1 MSTDHIVESAPDS
14 ASKGTPGTADSAP
27 IKAYR
32 NAAGGWG
39 SVKAVASI
47 LVQEHVTLNGSRI
60 LAQQNKPD
68 GFACVSCSWAK
79 PADPHLFEFCENG
92 AKATAWEI
100 TSKRIDAQFF
110 ADHTLSELRSWSGLE
125 LELRG
130 RLTAPMR
137 WDPATDRYVQTT
149 WEHAFAE
156 IASELQALDPNE
168 AVFYASGRASLETSY
183 MYALLARLYGTN
195 NLPDS
200 SNMCHE
206 STSVGLPKS
215 IGVPVGT
222 VQLEDFTQ
230 TDCMLFFGHNT
241 GTNAPRMLHQLQ
253 DARKR
258 GVEIITFNPL
268 KERGLVTFAN
278 PQSPL
283 DMLTPADTRISTQY
297 HQVKIGGDAAAIAG
311 LCKLLIEWDDD
322 AQRNGEPRVLDTAF
336 IAEHTHG
343 FDTFAD
349 AMRATSWEEI
359 EHHSQLSRAA
369 LEDAA
374 RVYAKANA
382 AMVLYGMGITQHR
395 SGVHNVQMLSNLLLL
410 RGNIGRPGAGIC
422 PIRGHSNVQGQRTV
436 GMTEKP
442 ELAPLD
448 KLKELYGFEP
458 PRDKGMTTVEACR
471 GVLDGKVKAFIGLGG
486 NFQVA
491 IPDHHVMDPAW
502 QRLRLT
508 VQIATKLNR
517 SHLLHGEV
525 AYLLPCLGR
534 IEIDRQASGEQW
546 VSVED
551 STACVHGSHGLAEP
565 AGDMLLSEP
574 AIVAGIAKA
583 LLPRNPKIDWDAWV
597 DDYSLVRDAIERTY
611 PDQFKDFNRRFKQP
625 GGFHRPLAAC
635 ERKWNTESGKANFI
649 VPETLDEDADMPSRG
664 PDVLRLMTARGDSQF
679 NTTVYGLDDRFRG
692 VHGSRNVLLMHQDD
706 MTRRG
711 FAEGETVCICTVSND
726 DVTREVDGMHVHA
739 FDIPLG
745 CIMGYYP
752 ECNRLIP
759 LSHHAESSQVP
770 ASKSIPVRL
779 RKSAVIEDLA
789 A

>member
-1 MSTDHIVESAPDS
+1 MSTADITDHAAD
-14 ASKGTPGTADSAP
+14 ADSAP
-27 IKAYR
+27 IKPNR
-32 NAAGGWG
+32 RPAGGWG
-39 SVKAVASI
+39 SVKAVAAI
-47 LVQEHVTLNGSRI
+47 LVQEHVAVNGSRI
-60 LAQQNKPD
+60 LSHQNKAN

-100 TSKRIDAQFF
+100 TSKRIDNDFF
-110 ADHTLSELRSWSGLE
+110 AAHTVSELQAWSGFE
-125 LELRG
+125 LESRG

-137 WDPATDRYVQTT
+137 WDAATDSYVPTT
-149 WEHAFAE
+149 WQHAFAE
-156 IASELQALDPNE
+156 IARELGALAPDE

-183 MYALLARLYGTN
+183 MYALLARMYGTN

-206 STSVGLPKS
+206 STSVGLPKT
-215 IGVPVGT
+215 IGAPVGT
-222 VQLEDFTQ
+222 VQLDDFEH

-258 GVEIITFNPL
+258 GAEIITFNPIR
-268 KERGLVTFAN
+268 ERGLVSFAN
-278 PQSPL
+278 PQSPVE
-283 DMLTPADTRISTQY
+283 MLTPKETQISTQY

-311 LCKLLIEWDDD
+311 LCKLLIEWDDE
-322 AQRNGEPRVLDTAF
+322 AQRNGTERVLDAAF

-343 FDTFAD
+343 FEAFAES
-349 AMRATSWEEI
+349 MRMTSWEEI
-359 EHHSQLSRAA
+359 EHHSHLTRAA
-369 LEDAA
+369 LETAA
-374 RVYAKANA
+374 RVYAQAKA

-436 GMTEKP
+436 GITEKP

-448 KLKELYGFEP
+448 KLQELYGFEP
-458 PRDKGMTTVEACR
+458 PREKGMSTVQACQ

-502 QRLRLT
+502 RRLRLT
-508 VQIATKLNR
+508 VQIATRLNR

-534 IEIDRQASGEQW
+534 IEIDAQASGEQW

-551 STACVHGSHGLAEP
+551 STACVHGSHGMAEP

-583 LLPRNPKIDWDAWV
+583 LLPVNPKVDWDAWV
-597 DDYSLVRDAIERTY
+597 GDYALVRDAIERTY
-611 PDQFKDFNRRFKQP
+611 PDQFRDFNQRFKQP
-625 GGFHRPLAAC
+625 GGFHRPLPAC
-635 ERKWNTESGKANFI
+635 KREWKTANGKANFI
-649 VPETLDEDADMPSRG
+649 VPDTLDEDADMPSTG
-664 PDVLRLMTARGDSQF
+664 PDVLRLMTTRGDSQF
-679 NTTVYGLDDRFRG
+679 NTTVYSLDDRFRG
-692 VHGSRNVLLMHQDD
+692 VYGTRNVLLMHQDD
-706 MTRRG
+706 LTRLG
-711 FAEGETVCICTVSND
+711 FAEGDAVCIATVAND
-726 DVTREVDGMHVHA
+726 GVTREVDGMRVHA
-739 FDIPLG
+739 YDIPRG

-759 LSHHAESSQVP
+759 LSHHAKSSQVP

-779 RKSAVIEDLA
+779 RKTAQLEPA
-789 A
+789 AAGR

>member
-1 MSTDHIVESAPDS
+1 MSTSTEERGPQVVPANEPD
-14 ASKGTPGTADSAP
+14 GTP
-27 IKAYR
+27 IRAYR
-32 NAAGGWG
+32 NPAGGWG
-39 SVKAVASI
+39 SLKAVATI
-47 LVQEHVTLNGSRI
+47 LVQQHVAVNGSRV
-60 LAQQNKPD
+60 LAHQNKPD

-100 TSKRIDAQFF
+100 TTKRVGADFF
-110 ADHTLSELRSWSGLE
+110 ADHTLSELRTWTGLE
-125 LELRG
+125 LESRG

-137 WDPATDRYVQTT
+137 WDAATDRYVPTT
-149 WEHAFAE
+149 WQHAFAE
-156 IASELQALDPNE
+156 IAKELQALDPNE

-222 VQLEDFTQ
+222 VQLEDFAH

-258 GVEIITFNPL
+258 GVEIITFNPI
-268 KERGLVTFAN
+268 KERGLVSFAN

-283 DMLTPADTRISTQY
+283 EMLSPAQTQISTQY
-297 HQVKIGGDAAAIAG
+297 HQLKIGGDAAAIAG
-311 LCKLLIEWDDD
+311 LCKYLIEWDDE
-322 AQRNGEPRVLDTAF
+322 AQRQHAPRILDAAF

-343 FDTFAD
+343 FETFAD
-349 AMRATSWEEI
+349 AMRAMTWDEI
-359 EHHSQLSRAA
+359 EARSQLSRAA
-369 LEDAA
+369 LADAA
-374 RVYAKANA
+374 HVYAQANA

-395 SGVHNVQMLSNLLLL
+395 SGVHNVQMLMNLLLL

-436 GMTEKP
+436 GITEKP

-448 KLKELYGFEP
+448 KLQELYGFEP
-458 PRDKGMTTVEACR
+458 PRDKGLSTVEACQ
-471 GVLDGKVKAFIGLGG
+471 GVLDGTVKAFIGLGG

-502 QRLRLT
+502 SRLRLS

-551 STACVHGSHGLAEP
+551 STACVHGSHGLTEP
-565 AGDMLLSEP
+565 ASETLLSEP
-574 AIVAGIAKA
+574 AIVAGIAQA
-583 LLPRNPKIDWDAWV
+583 LLPPNPKVDWQAWV
-597 DDYSLVRDAIERTY
+597 DDYGLVREAIERTY
-611 PDQFKDFNRRFKQP
+611 PDQFKDFNQRFRQP

-635 ERKWNTESGKANFI
+635 KREWKTQTGKANFI
-649 VPETLDEDADMPSRG
+649 LPDTLDEDADMPSSD
-664 PDVLRLMTARGDSQF
+664 PDVLRLMTTRGDNQF
-679 NTTVYGLDDRFRG
+679 NTSVYGLDDRFRG
-692 VHGSRNVLLMHQDD
+692 VHGTREVLLMNGEDL
-706 MTRRG
+706 TRLG
-711 FAEGETVCICTVSND
+711 FAEGDAVCISTVSD
-726 DVTREVDGMHVHA
+726 DGVAREIDGMHVHA
-739 FDIPLG
+739 FDIPVG

-759 LSHHAESSQVP
+759 LSHHAKSSLVP

-779 RKSAVIEDLA
+779 RKSAATRQVA